1 MTASADDI
9 QSRALDQA
17 RNARLSRLIDALP
30 QKLPAGPILDL
41 GCGLGA
47 AGPLLKARYGRDI
60 EGVEQDETALES
72 AARTGS
78 YSQLHHGD
86 LIEWEPDYPY
96 ALIHAA
102 LVFHQCGSIK
112 AMIDWFGQCLVEG
125 GVLAFSLPRN
135 HTSALAQL
143 LHRIAVQQAGNAIAP
158 LPPADGR
165 LEQLH
170 QWLAPHGAVT
180 IFSHEELRPLPP
192 SQIGHP
198 LRLVMEE
205 SFIRPMLKNL
215 SPEQVETVISA
226 MDEALEQSYP
236 TMPSGH
242 VIRLRETYA
251 VLQLA
256 V

>member
-1 MTASADDI
+1 MTPSADDI

-30 QKLPAGPILDL
+30 QKLSAGPILDL
-41 GCGLGA
+41 GCGQGG
-47 AGPLLKARYGRDI
+47 AGPLLKGRYGRDI
-60 EGVEQDETALES
+60 EGVEQDATALES

-78 YSQLHHGD
+78 YSQFHHAD
-86 LIEWEPDYPY
+86 LIQWEPDYPY

-112 AMIDWFGQCLVEG
+112 AMIDWFRQCLVEG

-143 LHRIAVQQAGNAIAP
+143 LHRVAVQQAGPAIAP
-158 LPPADGR
+158 LPMADGR

-170 QWLAPHGAVT
+170 QWLAPYGAVQL
-180 IFSHEELRPLPP
+180 FSHEDLRPLPP

-205 SFIRPMLKNL
+205 SFIRPMLMNL
-215 SPEQVETVISA
+215 SPEQVESVIAA
-226 MDEALEQSYP
+226 MDDALEHSYP
-236 TMPSGH
+236 AVPSGQ

-251 VLQLA
+251 VMQLT